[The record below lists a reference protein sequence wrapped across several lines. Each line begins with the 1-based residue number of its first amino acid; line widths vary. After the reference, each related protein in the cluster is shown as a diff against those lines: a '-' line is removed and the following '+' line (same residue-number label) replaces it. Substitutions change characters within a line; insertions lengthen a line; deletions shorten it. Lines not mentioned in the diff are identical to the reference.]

1 MAIFFEAPQASCFWP
16 DFDQILHVSSLGS
29 DETIEFNFLKIGPL
43 RAEIVGGGAV
53 LAPSRY
59 IT

>member
-1 MAIFFEAPQASCFWP
+1 MPIFFEAPQAPYFWP
-16 DFDQILHVSSLGS
+16 DFDQILHVSSLGP
-29 DETIEFNFLKIGPL
+29 DETIESNFLKIGPL
-43 RAEIVGGGAV
+43 RAEIVGGGV